1 MSVLLL
7 RAGLWGFVLVLA
19 LYVISEAA
27 PASPVAEMV
36 TAAMLIR
43 LAQVAGGILAL
54 GAIVGVGERMWPSRK
69 GQCRVCRKK
78 VQKPGAVYC
87 KQHLNAVL
95 EEEDLR
101 TRTLN
106 VRIPD

>member
-7 RAGLWGFVLVLA
+7 RAGLWGLVLVLA
-19 LYVISEAA
+19 LYVIGEAV
-27 PASPVAEMV
+27 PTSPVGEMV

-43 LAQVAGGILAL
+43 LTQVAGGLVAL
-54 GAIVGVGERMWPSRK
+54 GVIVGVIERMWPR
-69 GQCRVCRKK
+69 GAGRCRVCRKK
-78 VQKPGAVYC
+78 VQKPGAMYC
-87 KQHLNAVL
+87 KEHLNAVL

>member
-7 RAGLWGFVLVLA
+7 RAGLWGLVLVLA
-19 LYVISEAA
+19 LYVIGEAV
-27 PASPVAEMV
+27 PTSPVGEMV
-36 TAAMLIR
+36 TAAMLVR
-43 LAQVAGGILAL
+43 LTQVAVGLLAL
-54 GAIVGVGERMWPSRK
+54 GAIVGVIEKMWPRGK
-69 GQCRVCRKK
+69 GRCRVCRRK
-78 VQKPGAVYC
+78 VQKPGAMYC